1 MRAFVKVRA
10 DADEIE
16 PAEVAVPQID
26 DDELLVRVEAVGV
39 GVHDAYFL
47 PSDAT
52 YPLPI
57 GIEAAGVVEQ
67 VGCAVRAHR
76 PGDRI
81 AFVSAMQPKG
91 GTWAEYAA
99 VRANSLIVPIPAD
112 LGSVEAAAVPVAGNT
127 ALRAV
132 NALGHPPAGGS
143 LFVAGGSGAVG
154 TLAVQVAR
162 ARGWRVGASASAPNH
177 DHLRSLGAEATVDYR
192 DPDWPGQVRRW
203 VPGGVDA
210 AIAVQP
216 GIATDSLRTVK
227 DGGRLVTVSGDL
239 VTPVRGV
246 HTQVVPHDTDV
257 QDELARLMTEI
268 ARGTKRV
275 VIERVYPFDEALAAL
290 AKVRTRHARGK
301 LVLRVK

>member
-16 PAEVAVPQID
+16 PAEVAIPQID

-47 PSDAT
+47 PSDAP

-67 VGCAVRAHR
+67 VGSAVRAHR

-99 VRANSLIVPIPAD
+99 VRANSLIVSVPAN
-112 LGSVEAAAVPVAGNT
+112 LGFVEAAAVPVAGNT

-132 NALGHPPAGGS
+132 NALGDRPAGGS
-143 LFVAGGSGAVG
+143 LFVAGGSGAIG
-154 TLAVQVAR
+154 TLAA
-162 ARGWRVGASASAPNH
+162 
-177 DHLRSLGAEATVDYR
+177 
-192 DPDWPGQVRRW
+192 
-203 VPGGVDA
+203 
-210 AIAVQP
+210 
-216 GIATDSLRTVK
+216 
-227 DGGRLVTVSGDL
+227 
-239 VTPVRGV
+239 
-246 HTQVVPHDTDV
+246 
-257 QDELARLMTEI
+257 
-268 ARGTKRV
+268 
-275 VIERVYPFDEALAAL
+275 
-290 AKVRTRHARGK
+290 
-301 LVLRVK
+301 